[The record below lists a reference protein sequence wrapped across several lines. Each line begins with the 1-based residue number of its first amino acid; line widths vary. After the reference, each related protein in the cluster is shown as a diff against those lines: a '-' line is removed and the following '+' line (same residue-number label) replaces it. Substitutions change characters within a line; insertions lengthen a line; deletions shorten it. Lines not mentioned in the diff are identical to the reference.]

1 MAVNNLFDEEISAA
15 EGIGR
20 VLEEAGI
27 SMVFG
32 IAGGHSGHIWGAM
45 AKYEKSIRTILVR
58 EESLASA
65 MAEVYGRLTR
75 RPGVVIGQG
84 PWVLGNG
91 LLGTLEAFLS
101 SSPMLLLTDF
111 SDTPELSLH
120 APYQSGTGDYG
131 SWDARRAF
139 GGVTKQVLE
148 AHHPEGA
155 VNATQLAI
163 KHALAGQPGPVAVL
177 FSVSAF
183 TGTLKPEGRPRL
195 YPTEWYLPP
204 PAMSVDERRLE
215 AAMQALAAAK
225 RPVIVAGNGV
235 RIANAYVELERFA
248 EAANIPVVTTPSG
261 KGVFSETHRH
271 ALGVFGTFGLN
282 AANACVAEA
291 DLVLVIGSKLTAS
304 DTVREHSALLDPNRQ
319 TFIQVDIEPRN
330 ASWSFPAEH
339 VLIGDAA
346 FVLTRMESQLSASAN
361 KDSGSGEQRVAAYR
375 SNHGYFNA
383 PEYGAETLPMLPQ
396 RIIAELQKILPEDA
410 IVTCDAG
417 ENRIFMMHF
426 YQTKKAGGFLQAAGA
441 GPMGY
446 AIPSAL
452 AAKLIYPE
460 RPVVAVCGD
469 GGFSM
474 TMNGLMTAI
483 EQDIPII
490 TVIFNNHMLG
500 WSTHIRGPFAA
511 QFHDFDHAKIA
522 ISMGCNGVKVRTPEE
537 LSCALV
543 DALASRLPSV
553 IDVEIST
560 EWSYKDVTSSLAS

>member
-1 MAVNNLFDEEISAA
+1 MQFC
-15 EGIGR
+15 
-20 VLEEAGI
+20 AG
-27 SMVFG
+27 
-32 IAGGHSGHIWGAM
+32 
-45 AKYEKSIRTILVR
+45 
-58 EESLASA
+58 
-65 MAEVYGRLTR
+65 
-75 RPGVVIGQG
+75 
-84 PWVLGNG
+84 
-91 LLGTLEAFLS
+91 
-101 SSPMLLLTDF
+101 
-111 SDTPELSLH
+111 
-120 APYQSGTGDYG
+120 
-131 SWDARRAF
+131 
-139 GGVTKQVLE
+139 
-148 AHHPEGA
+148 
-155 VNATQLAI
+155 
-163 KHALAGQPGPVAVL
+163 
-177 FSVSAF
+177 
-183 TGTLKPEGRPRL
+183 
-195 YPTEWYLPP
+195 
-204 PAMSVDERRLE
+204 
-215 AAMQALAAAK
+215 
-225 RPVIVAGNGV
+225 IVAGNGV